1 MFKSIIL
8 TMMLMLLTTVA
19 EAETSKIILIPLDS
33 RPPCKNFVVDAGR
46 IANLEIITPNNQ
58 NLDYYT
64 IPGETGQLRKWIA
77 DKIFEADAVIISI
90 DQILHGGLIAARES
104 EINDNDIEELKVFLT
119 NLKEQAPSVPI
130 YAISILPRMEPQA
143 SIENYYQRRALK
155 YYSQLIG
162 KYYAGQYVDDESLFE
177 LTNEIKP
184 ENMKKYFAHFNE
196 NLNLNFHL
204 TELVNNGIL
213 ESLTIGLDDSEEFSA
228 QSLEI
233 QSLKQYILKNN
244 IDNSVLITHGADE
257 IALTLIA
264 EIVAKDYTPKIFVK
278 YNKAEASNFI
288 MPYMS
293 TSVETVV
300 AEKIKQLNGII
311 VNSPDEADFILFLS
325 INDSDRDSREIRI
338 KNADFILQLINKNQ
352 KVALV
357 DLSANFDKNE
367 TLLPVLISRQI
378 PVNSL
383 VAYSGWNTASNSIGT
398 AISQA
403 TLFTTS
409 FRSDEQKPR
418 NFLLKLYKDNL
429 TFLNQRFIEDQFYLK
444 DGIDTVNHAL
454 KRSGSYDTSFL
465 DVGTEYEFASF
476 VLKVVMSKRIS
487 DYKQTVAFNL
497 PIRINTDNDSFK
509 LRVKD
514 LTAKMAFPWVRTFE
528 IDLTC
533 FLDLELQE

>member
-1 MFKSIIL
+1 M
-8 TMMLMLLTTVA
+8 
-19 EAETSKIILIPLDS
+19 
-33 RPPCKNFVVDAGR
+33 
-46 IANLEIITPNNQ
+46 
-58 NLDYYT
+58 
-64 IPGETGQLRKWIA
+64 
-77 DKIFEADAVIISI
+77 
-90 DQILHGGLIAARES
+90 
-104 EINDNDIEELKVFLT
+104 
-119 NLKEQAPSVPI
+119 
-130 YAISILPRMEPQA
+130 
-143 SIENYYQRRALK
+143 
-155 YYSQLIG
+155 
-162 KYYAGQYVDDESLFE
+162 
-177 LTNEIKP
+177 
-184 ENMKKYFAHFNE
+184 
-196 NLNLNFHL
+196 
-204 TELVNNGIL
+204 
-213 ESLTIGLDDSEEFSA
+213 
-228 QSLEI
+228 
-233 QSLKQYILKNN
+233 
-244 IDNSVLITHGADE
+244 
-257 IALTLIA
+257 
-264 EIVAKDYTPKIFVK
+264 
-278 YNKAEASNFI
+278 
-288 MPYMS
+288 
-293 TSVETVV
+293 
-300 AEKIKQLNGII
+300 
-311 VNSPDEADFILFLS
+311 
-325 INDSDRDSREIRI
+325 
-338 KNADFILQLINKNQ
+338 
-352 KVALV
+352 